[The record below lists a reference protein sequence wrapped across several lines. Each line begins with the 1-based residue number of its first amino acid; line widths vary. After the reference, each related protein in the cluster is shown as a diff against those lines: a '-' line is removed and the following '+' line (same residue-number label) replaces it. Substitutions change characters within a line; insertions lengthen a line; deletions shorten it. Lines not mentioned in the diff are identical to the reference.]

1 MTKIHAELAILPIG
15 TPTPSLGTY
24 IAQGLKGLDRI
35 DGIRFQTTPM
45 GTMIE
50 AEKIEKIFEA
60 AKVVS
65 DLIFAMGI
73 SRVETIL
80 KIDERRDK
88 DRSLEDKLRSI
99 GKNQ

>member
-1 MTKIHAELAILPIG
+1 MAKIHAELAILPIG
-15 TPTPSLGTY
+15 TPTPSLGKY
-24 IAQGLKGLDRI
+24 IAEGLKGLGRI
-35 DGIRFQTTPM
+35 NGIRFQTTPM

-50 AEKIEKIFEA
+50 SESIEKIFEA
-60 AKVVS
+60 ARVMS
-65 DLIFAMGI
+65 DSVFAMGI

-88 DRSLEDKLRSI
+88 DHSLEDKLKSI